1 MCSRR
6 FALRAVADIEA
17 LAEGVLARER
27 RALAR
32 AITLIESRRSD
43 HGAQAQALL
52 QRLLPHTGESIRV
65 GISGAPGVGKSTF
78 IEALGLH
85 LIEAGHRVAVL
96 AIDPSSTISG
106 GSILADKTRMARLSL
121 SDGAFIRPSPAAG
134 NLGGV
139 AARTREAM
147 LLVEAAGFDVV
158 LVETVGVGQSEIDVA
173 SMTDLFMLLQLPN
186 AGDELQALKKGIVE
200 MADLVVI
207 NKADVDPTA
216 TALSRAQFE
225 NAIGMLRRKWPQW
238 VPPVLSVSALKGDG
252 VGAVWAQVERYRE
265 ALIAHGE
272 FAARRQA
279 QLLAWFDSLIHQQ
292 LRARFE
298 SREAVQS
305 ALPQLREAVLRG
317 QITPAMAAQQLLLL
331 DH

>member
-6 FALRAVADIEA
+6 SAPHAVADIEA
-17 LAEGVLARER
+17 LATGVLARER
-27 RALAR
+27 LALAR
-32 AITLIESRRSD
+32 AITLIESGRRD
-43 HGAQAQALL
+43 HGVQAQALL
-52 QRLLPHTGESIRV
+52 QRLLPHTGSAMRV

-96 AIDPSSTISG
+96 AIDPSSTLSG

-121 SDGAFIRPSPAAG
+121 SEDAFIRPSPAAG

-158 LVETVGVGQSEIDVA
+158 LVETVGVGQSEIEVA
-173 SMTDLFMLLQLPN
+173 SMTDLFLLLQLPH

-216 TALSRAQFE
+216 TALARAQFE
-225 NAIGMLRRKWPQW
+225 NAIGMLRRKSAHW
-238 VPPVLSVSALKGDG
+238 VPPVLCVSALKGEG
-252 VGAVWAQVERYRE
+252 VAAVWHEVERYSE
-265 ALIAHGE
+265 ALINHGE

-292 LRARFE
+292 LLAQFE
-298 SREAVQS
+298 SREAVRA
-305 ALPQLREAVLRG
+305 ALPPLRTTSILMISQQSLAHQLRL
-317 QITPAMAAQQLLLL
+317 QNSL
-331 DH
+331 